1 MSVMTV
7 RYRET
12 LHWTLLFLHWTLPYV
27 QYLFQVLSCHTAT
40 EKVTDANDH
49 SVLNLSRCTIYK
61 KLLPKKEIY
70 VLPEWIF
77 YPDIPVRENIELRSS
92 DYQFLCDCV

>member
-1 MSVMTV
+1 MDIAVF
-7 RYRET
+7 T
-12 LHWTLLFLHWTLPYV
+12 LDFALCPVLISSIDK
-27 QYLFQVLSCHTAT
+27 VLSCHTAT

-49 SVLNLSRCTIYK
+49 SVLNLPRSTIYK

-70 VLPEWIF
+70 VLLEWIF
-77 YPDIPVRENIELRSS
+77 YPDIPVRENIELHSS

>member
-1 MSVMTV
+1 MDIAVFYIGLCPCPILISSVDK
-7 RYRET
+7 
-12 LHWTLLFLHWTLPYV
+12 
-27 QYLFQVLSCHTAT
+27 VLSCHTAT

-77 YPDIPVRENIELRSS
+77 YPDIPVRENIELRSN